1 MQPEKL
7 ILASASPRRR
17 DLLAELG
24 LSFEVFV
31 SNVIEDDRPEL
42 EPQYLVM
49 QNAILKAESVMSKFP
64 NALVLGSDTT
74 VSLEGKIFSKP
85 ATLEEAGVMLG
96 ELSGRVHRVYT
107 AVSLRWQ
114 SGSYQE
120 DFYEVSEVR
129 FKNLSDRDISAYHA
143 LVNPLDKAGAYG
155 IQEERER
162 IIESISGS
170 FQTIMGLPTQALVDR
185 LNQNGFDFKSA
196 SLGNSL

>member
-17 DLLAELG
+17 DLLTELG

-31 SNVIEDDRPEL
+31 SNVIEDDRAEL

-49 QNAILKAESVMSKFP
+49 QNAILKAESVMSRFP

-74 VSLEGKIFSKP
+74 VSLEGQIFSKP
-85 ATLEEAGVMLG
+85 ATLEEAGVMLS
-96 ELSGRVHRVYT
+96 ELSGRVHQVYT

-114 SGSYQE
+114 SCSFKE
-120 DFYEVSEVR
+120 DFHEVSEVR
-129 FKNLSDRDISAYHA
+129 FKTLSDTDISAYHA

-170 FQTIMGLPTQALVDR
+170 FETIMGLPTQVLVDR

-196 SLGNSL
+196 SLGKSL